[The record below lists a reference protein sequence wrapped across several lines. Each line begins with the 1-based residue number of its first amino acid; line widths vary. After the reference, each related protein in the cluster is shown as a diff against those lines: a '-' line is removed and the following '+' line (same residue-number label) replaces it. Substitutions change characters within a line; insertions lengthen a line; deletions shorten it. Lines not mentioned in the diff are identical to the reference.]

1 MQASAQGGVA
11 GAGRTF
17 ERVSVVKALAGRKVP
32 TSVAHAYSPT
42 GAELVVVER
51 YADPSMQSAIEE
63 NARAAMALRHPN
75 VGTVRDVWREG
86 TDLCVAMEYVEGET
100 LEELRRV
107 GAGGKE
113 LSIEVGVRVIVD
125 VLAALSAIHTAG
137 KGGAVHGEVTAT
149 NVIVG
154 FDGTTRLI
162 RPFHGAVVGKSA
174 ESDWFSYVAPEV
186 VKGSAADV
194 RADLYAVGVL
204 LWETL
209 SRRKLFPKA
218 TREGRAARSM
228 PVGKPSAPTDA
239 SWAAPLGAVAERAL
253 ANDPS
258 ARYTTAAE
266 MAAAVRLAVRSKLAM
281 PPRVSAAVDKLAGE
295 RILARRNAL
304 ALPDPSGESNRVSM
318 PGTLPGT
325 RPSVP
330 PEATRALAAIRP
342 SSRPPPVAA
351 KPAPPPVIPK
361 SPPLPKLDAKPEP
374 PKPPRPVAPPI
385 AIAPPIPKPASIPP
399 PPAEILDIAL
409 DSVREPP
416 VVAPPPPT
424 PTTTPTPAPA
434 PIAQA
439 AAIATPA
446 PMPTPIEPAPASK
459 RKGMIWIAVA
469 VLFALVALAAVIRM
483 VTGGSTE
490 TTTPV
495 ASASHSVK
503 TPATATATA
512 SATTKATVTAT
523 ATTSAAAS
531 ATAPE
536 SSASAEPEP
545 TSTATAPTD
554 SSHRPHTR
562 PRPTYDPMGI

>member
-1 MQASAQGGVA
+1 VQANAQGTAA

-32 TSVAHAYSPT
+32 TFVAHAYSPS
-42 GAELVVVER
+42 GAELVIVER
-51 YADPSMQSAIEE
+51 YSDPSMLGALEE
-63 NARAAMALRHPN
+63 SARASMAIRHPN
-75 VGTVRDVWREG
+75 VATVRDVWREG
-86 TDLCVAMEYVEGET
+86 AELCIAMEYVEGET

-113 LSIEVGVRVIVD
+113 FTIEVGVRVIVD

-137 KGGAVHGEVTAT
+137 KGGTVHGEVTAT

-154 FDGTTRLI
+154 FDGTTRVV
-162 RPFHGAVVGKSA
+162 RPFHGAITGKTA
-174 ESDWFSYVAPEV
+174 EPDWFSYAAPEV

-228 PVGKPSAPTDA
+228 PVGKPTAPTDA

-253 ANDPS
+253 ANEPS

-295 RILARRNAL
+295 RVLARRNTN
-304 ALPDPSGESNRVSM
+304 ALPDPNAPAAEKQPSM
-318 PGTLPGT
+318 RPS

-330 PEATRALAAIRP
+330 PEAVRALAAIRP
-342 SSRPPPVAA
+342 SSRPPPVKPGPPVAA
-351 KPAPPPVIPK
+351 PVIPK
-361 SPPLPKLDAKPEP
+361 SPPLPKMDAKPEP
-374 PKPPRPVAPPI
+374 PKAPRPIAPPI
-385 AIAPPIPKPASIPP
+385 AIAPPVPKPKSIPIPP
-399 PPAEILDIAL
+399 PPMEILEAAAIE
-409 DSVREPP
+409 SVREPAP
-416 VVAPPPPT
+416 VAPAVAAPAEAAIV
-424 PTTTPTPAPA
+424 TPAPIQT
-434 PIAQA
+434 PIAS
-439 AAIATPA
+439 PPPSA
-446 PMPTPIEPAPASK
+446 PVTTSK
-459 RKGMIWIAVA
+459 RKGMLWIALA
-469 VLFALVALAAVIRM
+469 VLCALVALAAVIRM
-483 VTGGSTE
+483 VAGGHEDTKPIGSAQPSAKP
-490 TTTPV
+490 TTHVTATATV
-495 ASASHSVK
+495 
-503 TPATATATA
+503 TTATATATA
-512 SATTKATVTAT
+512 TTT
-523 ATTSAAAS
+523 AAAS
-531 ATAPE
+531 ATTTPE
-536 SSASAEPEP
+536 SPSSAEPEP
-545 TSTATAPTD
+545 TSTAAPVD

>member
-1 MQASAQGGVA
+1 MQASAQGGV

-32 TSVAHAYSPT
+32 TSVAHAHSPA

-51 YADPSMQSAIEE
+51 YSDAGTLDALEQS
-63 NARAAMALRHPN
+63 ARAAMTLRHPN
-75 VGTVRDVWREG
+75 VATVRDVWREG
-86 TDLCVAMEYVEGET
+86 ADLCIAMEYVEGET

-113 LSIEVGVRVIVD
+113 FTIEVGVRVIVD

-137 KGGAVHGEVTAT
+137 KGGTVHGEVTAT

-154 FDGTTRLI
+154 FDGTTRLV
-162 RPFHGAVVGKSA
+162 RPFHGAVAGKAA
-174 ESDWFSYVAPEV
+174 EPDWFSYAAPEV
-186 VKGSAADV
+186 VKGSPADV

-218 TREGRAARSM
+218 TRDGRAARSM

-295 RILARRNAL
+295 RILARRNAN
-304 ALPDPSGESNRVSM
+304 AIPDPSGESNRVSM
-318 PGTLPGT
+318 PGNPS

-361 SPPLPKLDAKPEP
+361 AAPLPKMDLAKPP
-374 PKPPRPVAPPI
+374 APRPVAPPI
-385 AIAPPIPKPASIPP
+385 AIAPPVPKPASVPP
-399 PPAEILDIAL
+399 PPAEILDLAIE
-409 DSVREPP
+409 SVREP
-416 VVAPPPPT
+416 T
-424 PTTTPTPAPA
+424 PPA
-434 PIAQA
+434 PIAPVVQA
-439 AAIATPA
+439 APIATPA
-446 PMPTPIEPAPASK
+446 PMPSPIVETPAGVPTTSK
-459 RKGMIWIAVA
+459 RNRMIWIAIA

-483 VTGGSTE
+483 FTGGSTE
-490 TTTPV
+490 PTPV
-495 ASASHSVK
+495 ASASHGAR
-503 TPATATATA
+503 PTATA
-512 SATTKATVTAT
+512 SATTTTVTPTATVTAT
-523 ATTSAAAS
+523 TTAAATTS

-536 SSASAEPEP
+536 SSGSAEPEP
-545 TSTATAPTD
+545 SSTGATAPAD